1 MIEKI
6 KRWPIVA
13 WFLRL
18 IHPCYSTCRICG
30 LPWCACES
38 HSISVVECTDFRAGS
53 GFFPV
58 CDWCWTHRSKEE
70 NRSAVI
76 GLYYEWA
83 HDEHGSPYTLKEMLD
98 AFERDWEE
106 THKKQ

>member
-13 WFLRL
+13 WFLRTL
-18 IHPCYSTCRICG
+18 YPYNSTCLICG
-30 LPWCACES
+30 LPWASCKEHC
-38 HSISVVECTDFRAGS
+38 IPLDDNS

-58 CDWCWTHRSKEE
+58 CQYCWEHCSETE
-70 NRSAVI
+70 NRDAVLR
-76 GLYYEWA
+76 LYKKW
-83 HDEHGSPYTLKEMLD
+83 TLTGCRLMFSEQELLA
-98 AFERDWEE
+98 AFEKDWEE